1 MADYMETI
9 RRLRAERGWS
19 QQRLAD
25 EAGLSRQTIS
35 AIENNPRHRVGV
47 ETQERLADAFGI
59 PFGEF
64 VYLLSSSGLERLAAE
79 AYETELRIKDAAA
92 RAMHREID
100 RAIEEADHPGPIK
113 EFLRGMHYG
122 VTLDG
127 YVSPFNRR
135 DLPDYYW
142 PDEPKNEAPTPAK
155 AKGTSETA
163 TPHLTSK
170 GFALDIVPC

>member
-1 MADYMETI
+1 MMADYMETI
-9 RRLRAERGWS
+9 RRLRTERGWS

-35 AIENNPRHRVGV
+35 AIENNPRHQVGV
-47 ETQERLADAFGI
+47 ETQERLAGAFGI

-64 VYLLSSSGLERLAAE
+64 VYLLHSSGLQRLAAE
-79 AYETELRIKDAAA
+79 AYQVERRMKDAAA
-92 RAMHREID
+92 RAMHDEID
-100 RAIEEADHPGPIK
+100 RAIEEADNFGLK

-127 YVSPFNRR
+127 YVSPFNR

-142 PDEPKNEAPTPAK
+142 PDEPKNEAPTPPSQ
-155 AKGTSETA
+155 GTSETA